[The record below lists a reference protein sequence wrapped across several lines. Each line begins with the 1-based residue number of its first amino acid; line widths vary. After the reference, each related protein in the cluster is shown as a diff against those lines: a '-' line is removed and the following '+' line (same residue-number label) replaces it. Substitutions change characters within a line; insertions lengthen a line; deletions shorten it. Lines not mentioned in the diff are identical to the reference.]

1 MRCGRS
7 PPTVAREAR
16 DSAPHGLKI
25 CPGSSARNVMDFT
38 YDIYS
43 DSDGGARR
51 DAHLEGRFAEG
62 DGSTPCTCL
71 AAHWLP
77 FICFDQP
84 AEM

>member
-1 MRCGRS
+1 
-7 PPTVAREAR
+7 
-16 DSAPHGLKI
+16 
-25 CPGSSARNVMDFT
+25 MDFT